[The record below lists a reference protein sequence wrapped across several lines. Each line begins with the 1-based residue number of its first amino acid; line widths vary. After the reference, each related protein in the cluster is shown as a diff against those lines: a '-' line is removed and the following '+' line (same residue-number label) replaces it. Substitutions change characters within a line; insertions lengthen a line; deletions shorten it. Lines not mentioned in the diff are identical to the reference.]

1 MSTINPSGTSVPSR
15 IAAIDETDSSRK
27 DSNKKKNDDDNDND
41 NDNKKSINDDKTNSG
56 SKNVAERSRN
66 SSSSSSND
74 QGTKQPRVHQQRRSI
89 ATSGSLFVAG
99 FAHQINKTHIEKL
112 FSKFGRPK
120 RISDFMT
127 GQKSDAKF
135 CFVELDSTENA
146 QKAIDSLHMRMLL
159 NKRLVVQPATNKD
172 DSSSSTRSV
181 AVQMSPAKERILIDQ
196 KIAALK
202 KKIKESQS
210 DD

>member
-1 MSTINPSGTSVPSR
+1 MSTINPSDTSVPSK
-15 IAAIDETDSSRK
+15 IAATDETDSSRK
-27 DSNKKKNDDDNDND
+27 ESNKQQHDDDNDTN
-41 NDNKKSINDDKTNSG
+41 KSIDDDETNSG
-56 SKNVAERSRN
+56 SKKVAEGLSN
-66 SSSSSSND
+66 SSSND

-99 FAHQINKTHIEKL
+99 FAHAINKTHIEKL

-135 CFVELDSTENA
+135 CFVELDSTEAA

-172 DSSSSTRSV
+172 DSSSSTRTA

-210 DD
+210 ED

>member
-1 MSTINPSGTSVPSR
+1 MATINASGTSVPTK
-15 IAAIDETDSSRK
+15 IAATDETDSSKK
-27 DSNKKKNDDDNDND
+27 DSNKQQHDDNNDNNNDND
-41 NDNKKSINDDKTNSG
+41 NNKSIDDDEKNSG
-56 SKNVAERSRN
+56 INKVVEG
-66 SSSSSSND
+66 SSSSSSN
-74 QGTKQPRVHQQRRSI
+74 QGGTKQHQHVQQQRRSI

-99 FAHQINKTHIEKL
+99 FAHAINKTHIEKL

-135 CFVELDSTENA
+135 CFVELDSTEAA

-172 DSSSSTRSV
+172 DSSSSTRTA

-210 DD
+210 D

>member
-1 MSTINPSGTSVPSR
+1 
-15 IAAIDETDSSRK
+15 
-27 DSNKKKNDDDNDND
+27 
-41 NDNKKSINDDKTNSG
+41 
-56 SKNVAERSRN
+56 
-66 SSSSSSND
+66 
-74 QGTKQPRVHQQRRSI
+74 
-89 ATSGSLFVAG
+89 
-99 FAHQINKTHIEKL
+99 
-112 FSKFGRPK
+112 
-120 RISDFMT
+120 MT